1 MLHIFKC
8 LELFIFLANLKFA
21 KLNELTEE
29 NLLYRRLMTFY
40 EPMAR
45 PVLNHS
51 TSLVI
56 FFKIR
61 LTQVL
66 ELNEKNQILTTSI
79 WIEQVGLRML
89 EKKMLFF

>member
-1 MLHIFKC
+1 
-8 LELFIFLANLKFA
+8 
-21 KLNELTEE
+21 
-29 NLLYRRLMTFY
+29 MTFY

-51 TSLVI
+51 TSIVI

-79 WIEQVGLRML
+79 WIEQVGHKTSRKVLNL
-89 EKKMLFF
+89 I